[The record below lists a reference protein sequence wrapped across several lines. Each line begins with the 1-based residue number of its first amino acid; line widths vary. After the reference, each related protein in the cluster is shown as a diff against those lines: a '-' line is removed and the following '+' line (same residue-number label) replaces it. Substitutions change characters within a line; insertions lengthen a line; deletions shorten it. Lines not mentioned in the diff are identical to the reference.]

1 MEAKSCK
8 EEGKDVLKL
17 VVLYLFAK
25 KVSKVNVLL
34 LRGKRKKVIISNR
47 NNVKYDMFVDCTQ
60 HSNCAPELHTIE
72 APHLT

>member
-8 EEGKDVLKL
+8 EEGEDVLKL
-17 VVLYLFAK
+17 MVLYLFPK

-47 NNVKYDMFVDCTQ
+47 NNVKYDMFVDCT
-60 HSNCAPELHTIE
+60 
-72 APHLT
+72 